1 MNIGSF
7 IWNIAD
13 DVLRG
18 VYTRGKYRDIILPM
32 TVIRRLDAVLEPT
45 KAAVLARKAELDALD
60 LPPAAQE
67 PALNKAAAQAFHNGS
82 PFTLKQLLSRPN
94 PATQRADFE
103 SYLDGFSGNV
113 REIIEQFGFRKQ
125 LDTLERAGI
134 LHALLEKFCDD
145 RVNLSPLPIR
155 DDDGRI
161 RLPAMDNHAMGTLFE
176 ELLRKFNEEN
186 NEEAGEHFTPR
197 DIIELM
203 AELVFRPVADQIGD
217 STYLLYD
224 DACGTGGML
233 TVGEEKLA
241 RLATKAGKA
250 AEIYLYGQESNPET
264 YAICKA
270 DLLIKGEGAEARNIA
285 PNSTLSADAHGR
297 QGLRFDFMMANPPF
311 GKTWKLD
318 LAAMGGKTAA
328 LDPRFVVQH
337 PGLDGDDKRLRL
349 FPRVSDGQLLF
360 LVNKL
365 SKMKDTPL
373 GSRIADIHNGS
384 ALFTGEAG
392 SGESNV
398 RRWIIENDWLE
409 AIVALPLNIFYNTGI
424 ATYVWVLSN
433 RKTEARKG
441 KVQLIDATKWFRPLR
456 RNLGKRN
463 CEMTPE
469 HIQAVMDAY
478 AAMETNDSSVVLPNS
493 SFGYR
498 PGYDDLCRIW
508 MPEEATGWY
517 AHIAEAIEELREEL
531 RSMQA
536 ANATPEQFGLK
547 VRSHPDTLIVTAR
560 NKMGSGEK
568 LRVSIG
574 LGEKFAE
581 TATLKWDAQSLD
593 ANRMA
598 TRRLVERM
606 AETGAPLSS
615 AQQGSGGWL
624 VEGVSPGPVQ
634 DFISEFQNHP
644 GSMLTDPG
652 PVRRYI
658 EDRRETELAS
668 WDVLFASVRSHD
680 PKGVTDTSLGLP
692 IHCQRRSAGKRSI
705 LGNTLRVTNK
715 QRVASRG
722 TEKAGL
728 TDAQIDAAQ
737 QDYRGRHLGK
747 ENFPDSIY
755 RKVRDRPLLIVHLL
769 TIGPDGGDL
778 SNQQPVIA
786 WSISFPRTE
795 MEEKRVDY
803 VVNTTWW
810 RENYSD
816 ELDEEDMAGDED

>member
-45 KAAVLARKAELDALD
+45 KPAVLERKAELDSLS
-60 LPPAAQE
+60 LPAAAQE

-103 SYLDGFSGNV
+103 SYLDGFSANV

-125 LDTLERAGI
+125 LDKLEQAGI

-145 RVNLSPLPIR
+145 RVNLSPAPVR
-155 DDDGRI
+155 DGDGRV
-161 RLPAMDNHAMGTLFE
+161 RLPALDNHAMGTLFE

-197 DIIELM
+197 DVVELM

-241 RLATKAGKA
+241 KLAAKAGKA
-250 AEIYLYGQESNPET
+250 AEIHLYGQESNPET

-311 GKTWKLD
+311 GKTWKVD
-318 LAAMGGKTAA
+318 LAAMGGKAGA
-328 LDPRFVVQH
+328 LDPRFVVEH
-337 PGLDGDDKRLRL
+337 PGLEGDDKRLRL

-424 ATYVWVLSN
+424 ATYIWVLSN
-433 RKTEARKG
+433 RKAEQRKG
-441 KVQLIDATKWFRPLR
+441 KVQLIDATKLFSPLR

-463 CEMTPE
+463 CEMTAG
-469 HIQAVMDAY
+469 HLQAVLETY
-478 AAMETNDSSVVLPNS
+478 EAMEPSETSIVLPNA
-493 SFGYR
+493 SFGYWKIVVER
-498 PGYDDLCRIW
+498 PLRLRSRFTREAVEALRFQSGHRALREALHGEFGDALFDNFASIAERLKARLD
-508 MPEEATGWY
+508 PPDADVEEA
-517 AHIAEAIEELREEL
+517 
-531 RSMQA
+531 
-536 ANATPEQFGLK
+536 
-547 VRSHPDTLIVTAR
+547 
-560 NKMGSGEK
+560 
-568 LRVSIG
+568 
-574 LGEKFAE
+574 
-581 TATLKWDAQSLD
+581 
-593 ANRMA
+593 
-598 TRRLVERM
+598 
-606 AETGAPLSS
+606 
-615 AQQGSGGWL
+615 
-624 VEGVSPGPVQ
+624 VEG
-634 DFISEFQNHP
+634 
-644 GSMLTDPG
+644 
-652 PVRRYI
+652 
-658 EDRRETELAS
+658 EDEAS
-668 WDVLFASVRSHD
+668 
-680 PKGVTDTSLGLP
+680 T
-692 IHCQRRSAGKRSI
+692 
-705 LGNTLRVTNK
+705 
-715 QRVASRG
+715 
-722 TEKAGL
+722 
-728 TDAQIDAAQ
+728 
-737 QDYRGRHLGK
+737 
-747 ENFPDSIY
+747 
-755 RKVRDRPLLIVHLL
+755 
-769 TIGPDGGDL
+769 DGGDTATGIEADAEDTTPKLPRKTLKKLLDPGAWARDRRLHRTAERLMTAIGEAEYDDYAVFEAKVAAAIKAEKLALKPAEARLIARAMSWRASDAKPIIKSVSKKAPDPRGGLFAVTVKGKAAVVAYEPDKAL
-778 SNQQPVIA
+778 SDTEIVAFDEPGGIEAFFEREVLPHAGDA
-786 WSISFPRTE
+786 WVDRDKTKIGYEISFARHFYKPKPPRPLAEIKAEINALERQTQAL
-795 MEEKRVDY
+795 
-803 VVNTTWW
+803 
-810 RENYSD
+810 
-816 ELDEEDMAGDED
+816 LDAVLVEADA